1 MCNWKNVDLTLDLDL
16 SYIWLGRSYTKKSTH
31 LTIDLNSFYAALGR
45 LLQSMSTHLVLDL
58 DLSCIRFGPILR
70 SIWIYLTFDLE
81 YCLMFRTNILQF
93 DFWKHLWFV
102 NLFLIWGCEGLL
114 TPDNPSGGENAF
126 RSGRNGGVLVIAGR
140 LGSKMEIRSPRIPT
154 LAGFGRLLGNL
165 FLGPR
170 YAICLVFCEICKI
183 ST

>member
-1 MCNWKNVDLTLDLDL
+1 MESGGLWWMLMDSDGFQWILMDSDGFKWILMDFDGFQWIQIQL
-16 SYIWLGRSYTKKSTH
+16 LGCFAG
-31 LTIDLNSFYAALGR
+31 I
-45 LLQSMSTHLVLDL
+45 
-58 DLSCIRFGPILR
+58 I
-70 SIWIYLTFDLE
+70 
-81 YCLMFRTNILQF
+81 
-93 DFWKHLWFV
+93 
-102 NLFLIWGCEGLL
+102 FLGCEGLL

-126 RSGRNGGVLVIAGR
+126 RSERNGGVLVIAGR